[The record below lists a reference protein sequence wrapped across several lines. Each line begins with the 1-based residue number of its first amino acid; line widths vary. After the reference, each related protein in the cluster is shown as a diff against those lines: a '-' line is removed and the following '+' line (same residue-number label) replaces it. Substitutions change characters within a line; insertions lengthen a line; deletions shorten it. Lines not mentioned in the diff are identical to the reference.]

1 MKKKFTISAILSL
14 ITLIGFSQCPTSYT
28 RNNGNGQ
35 GTCGTGAQI
44 KMFFTT
50 MPAVPPT
57 IDSVYSNGVK
67 LNVSYS
73 APDTSKFSTGGY
85 ISYCFGGNLPPIG
98 ALQVYFDG
106 GTFDTIKTA
115 CSVPPSGPEAGPTP
129 VVLTSFDAV
138 RNGSV
143 VTLNWKTAQEL
154 NSSGYE
160 IQKSSDNINFETI
173 GVVPSK
179 SANSSIAQ
187 YYSFTDNSNT
197 LGENTYYRLKMVDL
211 DHSFTYSYVKIVK
224 GNGFKS
230 DIVLFPNP
238 ASSNEKITIGNIS
251 EPSKIMVF
259 DNTGRLIQQTS
270 TTSNSVEINNLQK
283 GSYFVKILGQQ
294 TGSSTV
300 KKLSV
305 IN

>member
-1 MKKKFTISAILSL
+1 
-14 ITLIGFSQCPTSYT
+14 
-28 RNNGNGQ
+28 
-35 GTCGTGAQI
+35 
-44 KMFFTT
+44 
-50 MPAVPPT
+50 
-57 IDSVYSNGVK
+57 
-67 LNVSYS
+67 
-73 APDTSKFSTGGY
+73 
-85 ISYCFGGNLPPIG
+85 
-98 ALQVYFDG
+98 
-106 GTFDTIKTA
+106 
-115 CSVPPSGPEAGPTP
+115 
-129 VVLTSFDAV
+129 
-138 RNGSV
+138 
-143 VTLNWKTAQEL
+143 
-154 NSSGYE
+154 
-160 IQKSSDNINFETI
+160 
-173 GVVPSK
+173 
-179 SANSSIAQ
+179 
-187 YYSFTDNSNT
+187 
-197 LGENTYYRLKMVDL
+197 MVDL

-224 GNGFKS
+224 GSGFKS